1 MTKGEGRSPDGAATP
16 RSDESYVF
24 DNAGAQAGTRFSAL
38 AAIFDPGTIRHL
50 TARGVSDGWHCL
62 EVGAGGGSIATW
74 LCERVGPAGHVVATD
89 IDPRFLEG
97 LRRPNLEVR
106 RHDVASDPLPEGV
119 FDLAHARLV
128 LVHLPDRERA
138 LARILAALKP
148 GGWLVIEEFDSLSM
162 RPDSGIN
169 PDEVLLK
176 TFIAMQHVMMER
188 GVNLRYGRFLAGRLR
203 ARGLVDVDAEGRTFM
218 WQGGSAGA
226 DLMRANFEQL
236 RDAMV
241 VSGTVTSDEL
251 DRDLHRLDDARFLA
265 PSPIMWTTWGRRP
278 LTP

>member
-1 MTKGEGRSPDGAATP
+1 MTKGEGSPPDGAARP
-16 RSDESYVF
+16 RSDASYVF

-50 TARGVSDGWHCL
+50 AARGVSAGWHCL

-74 LCERVGPAGHVVATD
+74 LCERVGPAGHVVGTD
-89 IDPRFLEG
+89 IDPRFLEE
-97 LRRPNLEVR
+97 LSRPNLEVR
-106 RHDVASDPLPEGV
+106 QHDIASDSLPEGV

-138 LARILAALKP
+138 LARMLAALKP

-176 TFIAMQHVMMER
+176 TFIAMQNVMMGR

-203 ARGLVDVDAEGRTFM
+203 ARGLVDVDAEGRIFM
-218 WQGGSAGA
+218 WQGGSTGA
-226 DLMRANFEQL
+226 ALMRANFEQL
-236 RDAMV
+236 RDAIIA
-241 VSGTVTSDEL
+241 SGLVTDDEI
-251 DRDLHRLDDARFLA
+251 DQDLHRLDGARFLA